1 MRIVGSIDLQQSI
14 NTGDRKTSHQLPG
27 GQTLELATQVGDGA
41 HVSKTGVV
49 RETVSVGMMMMRLMM
64 MIVRLESGD

>member
-1 MRIVGSIDLQQSI
+1 MLIGSIDLQQCI
-14 NTGDRKTSHQLPG
+14 NGADTEASHQLPG
-27 GQTLELATQVGDGA
+27 GQTLELAAQVGDGA

-64 MIVRLESGD
+64 MIVRLES